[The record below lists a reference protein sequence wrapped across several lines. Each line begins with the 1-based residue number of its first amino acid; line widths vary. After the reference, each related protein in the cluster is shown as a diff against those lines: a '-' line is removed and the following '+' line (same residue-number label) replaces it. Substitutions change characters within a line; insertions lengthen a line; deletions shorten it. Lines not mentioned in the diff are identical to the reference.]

1 MQINRSSVWR
11 KLSHHKYGAI
21 VCALIKH
28 KVALAGAIIVMVLI
42 VMAVFAPLIS
52 PYDPYEQDLYH
63 VLEGPSYQH
72 LLGTDDVGRD
82 VLSRVIYGGRVSLSI
97 GLISTLISF
106 LIGVSMGLVA
116 GYKGGVTDT
125 VIMRITDTVM
135 CLPVMILLFVL
146 IAVLG
151 PGVSNMIIAISILTW
166 PVFTRIIRGQIL
178 LLRELPFVE
187 SAHAAGASGFRVI
200 LRYLLPNTI
209 SPVIVAASIAVG
221 SNIMLESAATFLGL
235 GIMPPTP
242 TWGKA
247 LRVGYSYLEIVPL
260 FSIAPGLMITLAVL
274 AFNFLGD
281 GLRDALDPRLRG
293 QGKKLE

>member
-1 MQINRSSVWR
+1 MEIKRSDIWL
-11 KLSHHKYGAI
+11 KLSQHKYGAI
-21 VCALIKH
+21 LCSIIKH
-28 KVALAGAIIVMVLI
+28 KVALTGAIIVIVLTG
-42 VMAVFAPLIS
+42 MAVFAPIIA
-52 PYDPYEQDLYH
+52 PYDPHAQDLYS
-63 VLEGPSYQH
+63 VLEGPSYKH

-82 VLSRVIYGGRVSLSI
+82 LLSRVIFGSRVSLSI
-97 GLISTLISF
+97 GLVSTFISLI
-106 LIGVSMGLVA
+106 IGVSLGLVA
-116 GYKGGVTDT
+116 GYKGGTIDM

-135 CLPVMILLFVL
+135 CLPVMILFFVL

-151 PGVSNMIIAISILTW
+151 PGISNMIIAISILTW

-187 SAHAAGASGFRVI
+187 SAHAAGASGFRI
-200 LRYLLPNTI
+200 MFRYLLPNSI

-221 SNIMLESAATFLGL
+221 SNIMLESAASFLGL

-260 FSIAPGLMITLAVL
+260 FSLAPGLMITLAVL

-281 GLRDALDPRLRG
+281 GFRDALDPRLRG
-293 QGKKLE
+293 QGKKL